1 MRLQFAM
8 GPHFLNATLDFAY
21 SGMLKTRLQALYI
34 YYLVRHFQPEQAS
47 PTHQPPSLKS
57 LISILTLQAFVSN
70 LNPHPHPPSLISTLT
85 LHLSNLKP
93 SPSPS
98 ISNLNF
104 TLSNLNPRPSS
115 LHLRSHPH
123 PPSPILSLALQASIS
138 NLNPHPYP
146 PSLRSQALTP
156 HHHRTGKVHVYSL
169 SLSLIL

>member
-1 MRLQFAM
+1 M
-8 GPHFLNATLDFAY
+8 
-21 SGMLKTRLQALYI
+21 
-34 YYLVRHFQPEQAS
+34 YYLVRHFQPEQVS

-85 LHLSNLKP
+85 LHLSDLKP

-104 TLSNLNPRPSS
+104 TLSDLNPRPSS

-123 PPSPILSLALQASIS
+123 LHLRSYPSPSK
-138 NLNPHPYP
+138 P
-146 PSLRSQALTP
+146 PSLISTLTLTLHLSDLKPSHPTIIAQAKSMSTL
-156 HHHRTGKVHVYSL
+156 SL
-169 SLSLIL
+169 SLSLSEIRKS